1 MFPQPALY
9 MNVLY
14 ADDDVDDR
22 EMFCEAIKE
31 IDPSIKVVL
40 GKDGE
45 ETLKILSVQKDL
57 PDLIFL
63 DINMPRMDGIECLG
77 KIKSDDRLKSIPV
90 IIYSTTSNKGD
101 MTKIALLGASDFIL
115 KGNSFKN
122 VKDSLDNILASQHG
136 LS

>member
-1 MFPQPALY
+1 
-9 MNVLY
+9 MNVFY

-22 EMFCEAIKE
+22 EMFCEALNE
-31 IDPSIKVVL
+31 INPAIKVVL

-45 ETLKILSVQKDL
+45 ETLKILSVEKVL

-90 IIYSTTSNKGD
+90 IIYSTTSNKSD
-101 MTKIALLGASDFIL
+101 QSKIALLGASDFIL
-115 KGNSFKN
+115 KGNSFES
-122 VKDSLDNILASQHG
+122 VKKSLHKILTSHMDFSHQ
-136 LS
+136 

>member
-1 MFPQPALY
+1 

-31 IDPSIKVVL
+31 INPAIKVVL

-45 ETLKILSVQKDL
+45 ETLKILSVQKEL

-90 IIYSTTSNKGD
+90 IIYSTTSNKSD
-101 MTKIALLGASDFIL
+101 QTKIALLGASDFIL
-115 KGNSFKN
+115 KGNSFE
-122 VKDSLDNILASQHG
+122 VAKDSLSKILTSHMDFSYQ
-136 LS
+136 